1 MKPQNSSMTVTLAEL
16 YVREALSTIRRIRD
30 QIDREAQEG
39 GGGGSAGGSA
49 AELKPHHISALEEPM
64 WRLTDAAGWVSEQVP
79 DAMGARGPTYRGF
92 RVVRETK

>member
-1 MKPQNSSMTVTLAEL
+1 MTVTLAEL
-16 YVREALSTIRRIRD
+16 YIREALSTIRRIRD

-39 GGGGSAGGSA
+39 GGGSAGG
-49 AELKPHHISALEEPM
+49 LKPHHISALEEPM

-79 DAMGARGPTYRGF
+79 EAMGAGGPTYRGF